1 MSELGG
7 AAKYLARFP
16 RERNRSS
23 DKKSRQI
30 KKLERVLIAKVYQ
43 LERATARRDRQ
54 GLLESGRR
62 PPSGGLARP
71 QKTYE
76 IMGSYLPGAALGA
89 GRSGREPGERH
100 RLRERQQPGAGQDVL
115 RELPRLRSTG
125 GAAALDEVDDP
136 AGEERNDEDHYEA
149 GHGSTPGA

>member
-7 AAKYLARFP
+7 AAKYLARYP
-16 RERNRSS
+16 RERKRSS

-54 GLLESGRR
+54 GLLESVRR
-62 PPSGGLARP
+62 PPLGGRARP

-76 IMGSYLPGAALGA
+76 IMGS
-89 GRSGREPGERH
+89 
-100 RLRERQQPGAGQDVL
+100 
-115 RELPRLRSTG
+115 
-125 GAAALDEVDDP
+125 
-136 AGEERNDEDHYEA
+136 
-149 GHGSTPGA
+149 